1 MQYLVARL
9 KEPSTYAGLAAL
21 LAAFGV
27 QIEPGTLQAV
37 IAVLTGIAG
46 LASVFVGEKTTV

>member
-9 KEPSTYAGLAAL
+9 KEPSTYAGLTAL

-27 QIEPGTLQAV
+27 QIEPGTLQVV

>member
-9 KEPSTYAGLAAL
+9 KEPSTFAGLAAL

-27 QIEPGTLQAV
+27 QVEPGILQAV

-46 LASVFVGEKTTV
+46 LASVFLGEKTAA